1 MGSPE
6 LKFFSLNVRGLNVP
20 FKRHCLFRDLHKYK
34 PAVVCLQETHFRSHD
49 APRLRSQMY
58 PEAYHSM
65 SPTKSRGV
73 SILFHRDWLFQVA
86 SQHQDKEGRMLIL
99 IGSLNDV
106 PVTIVNLYFPNVNQL
121 QFLRKAHKQ
130 IQSLSQGAVYICG
143 DFNMT
148 PCPMVDCQS
157 SGSRLPSQ
165 KAKSLGRRFTDFLHS
180 VDLYDVWRI
189 SHPQTRDYTFYSQV
203 HSSYSRID
211 LCLIHRTMVHHLL
224 DAHIGP
230 MTWSDHAPLILSFR
244 AHFPARGMG
253 SWRLNDSL
261 IVDPAGRDGAASVL
275 EDYFRLNTS
284 EEVAISSVWSA
295 HKAVIRGHF
304 IKQGAYRKKQY
315 TLKTSTLLQQ
325 ISSLESQNKN
335 KPTPSIASQL
345 LSLRKELE
353 HLNLQAMERSLR
365 KLNYTSYTQGNK
377 AGKLLASKLRARRVQ
392 TKITHIEGLGG
403 QIVRN
408 PALIVSEFANYY
420 SSLYNLKLDSA
431 ISPPCSAEISTFLAE
446 AQLPTLLPHQQAD
459 LLTPFSEED
468 VYKAIRA
475 LPKGKAPG
483 PDGLSNLYYQNFASL
498 LVPTLTALFNHI
510 KTTGQ
515 VPPEM
520 LLATVV
526 TLPKPGKPPTHCANF
541 RPISLLN
548 VDIKLYAKLLASRVA
563 PLLPKLIHPDQTG
576 FVQGRQT
583 CDNTRRLFDIIDLA
597 NRSGT
602 PGLLLSLDA
611 EKAFDRMHWGFMR
624 QTLEAFQF
632 PASFIQSVMALYS
645 TPSAKVL
652 SMGFSSPTFPIT
664 NGTRQGCPLSP
675 LIFVLALEPLA
686 SHIRLNTFIS
696 GLPTPAGEQK
706 LALFAD
712 DILLYLS
719 TPDTSL
725 PPLFNL
731 LETYGRLSYYKNN
744 VGKTQALPLHI
755 PGPSLGDLK
764 TQYSF
769 DWRSDSIKYLGI
781 FLTKNRSSIVKHNY
795 LPLLQ
800 SIEKQLQSWHSVDL
814 SWLGRMAS
822 LKMSI
827 LPQILYYFRN
837 VPIFLP
843 AHILLRLQKMLFAH
857 IWKRKPPRVSAT
869 TITTPRELGGLGFPD
884 LLRYYRASLLA
895 QLLAALH
902 SSEPPV
908 WLRLENAVIA
918 PNSIHDF
925 MWYDPLP
932 RSKLEGI
939 LPSSYLSVLTWR
951 HWGRPLLKPLSLL
964 SFAPLSFLSR
974 LSPDLNLASWTL
986 QGVTLV
992 QHLLTPTSIKLFP
1005 DLVQEFGISSKE
1017 IFTYLRIKHILLA
1030 HRTRAIPGKEMTAF
1044 HRLCLGKKNLRKP
1057 LSLCYRCLVSPN
1069 TECKLPY
1076 MLRWE
1081 KDLNLSFSREDW
1093 FYATSSVYRLSKSTG
1108 MREAHLKLLYTAGT
1122 LPLLDCIISL
1132 RVPTYAGVVQQRRVL
1147 CYTFFGP
1154 ARKLALTGLISMA

>member
-1 MGSPE
+1 
-6 LKFFSLNVRGLNVP
+6 
-20 FKRHCLFRDLHKYK
+20 
-34 PAVVCLQETHFRSHD
+34 
-49 APRLRSQMY
+49 
-58 PEAYHSM
+58 M

-99 IGSLNDV
+99 TGSLNDV
-106 PVTIVNLYFPNVNQL
+106 PVTIVNLYFPNSNQL
-121 QFLRKAHKQ
+121 QFLRKAHKK

-148 PCPMVDCQS
+148 PCPTVDCQS
-157 SGSRLPSQ
+157 SGGCLPSQ
-165 KAKSLGRRFTDFLHS
+165 KANSLGRRFTEFLQS

-224 DAHIGP
+224 DAQIGP
-230 MTWSDHAPLILSFR
+230 MTWE
-244 AHFPARGMG
+244 
-253 SWRLNDSL
+253 
-261 IVDPAGRDGAASVL
+261 GAALVL
-275 EDYFRLNTS
+275 EDYFRLNIS

-304 IKQGAYRKKQY
+304 IKEGAYRKKQY
-315 TLKTSTLLQQ
+315 TLKSSTLLQQ

-345 LSLRKELE
+345 LSLRRELE

-392 TKITHIEGLGG
+392 TKITHIESLGG

-420 SSLYNLKLDSA
+420 SSLYNLKLDAA

-446 AQLPTLLPHQQAD
+446 AHLPTLLPHQQAD
-459 LLTPFSEED
+459 LLAPFSEED
-468 VYKAIRA
+468 FYKVIRA

-483 PDGLSNLYYQNFASL
+483 PDGLSTLYYQNFAS
-498 LVPTLTALFNHI
+498 LVPTLTALFNNI

-576 FVQGRQT
+576 FVQGKQT

-632 PASFIQSVMALYS
+632 PALFIQSVMALYS

-686 SHIRLNTFIS
+686 SHIRLNTSIS
-696 GLPTPAGEQK
+696 GLPTPAGKQK

-719 TPDTSL
+719 TSETSL

-731 LETYGRLSYYKNN
+731 LEKYGRLSYYKNN

-755 PGPSLGDLK
+755 PGLSLVDLK

-769 DWRSDSIKYLGI
+769 DWRSESIKYLGI

-800 SIEKQLQSWHSVDL
+800 SIVKQLQSWHSVDL

-869 TITTPRELGGLGFPD
+869 TITTPREMGGFGFPD
-884 LLRYYRASLLA
+884 LLKYYRASLLA

-902 SSEPPV
+902 SSEPPL
-908 WLRLENAVIA
+908 WLCLENAVIA

-932 RSKLEGI
+932 RK
-939 LPSSYLSVLTWR
+939 VR
-951 HWGRPLLKPLSLL
+951 
-964 SFAPLSFLSR
+964 
-974 LSPDLNLASWTL
+974 
-986 QGVTLV
+986 V
-992 QHLLTPTSIKLFP
+992 
-1005 DLVQEFGISSKE
+1005 
-1017 IFTYLRIKHILLA
+1017 
-1030 HRTRAIPGKEMTAF
+1030 RTRTRSE
-1044 HRLCLGKKNLRKP
+1044 LN
-1057 LSLCYRCLVSPN
+1057 VSQWDPN
-1069 TECKLPY
+1069 VRFLECPPI
-1076 MLRWE
+1076 
-1081 KDLNLSFSREDW
+1081 
-1093 FYATSSVYRLSKSTG
+1093 G
-1108 MREAHLKLLYTAGT
+1108 HI
-1122 LPLLDCIISL
+1122 C
-1132 RVPTYAGVVQQRRVL
+1132 
-1147 CYTFFGP
+1147 
-1154 ARKLALTGLISMA
+1154 